1 MIKSKAATCSLPYF
15 LFRILILFP
24 LSRLVFLKPNLK
36 KKIHGNETDSFEV
49 FYITVQENVICR
61 LTTFSS
67 LTLSADF
74 LFHLAPLNKN
84 MIEIY

>member
-1 MIKSKAATCSLPYF
+1 MAMK
-15 LFRILILFP
+15 RIVWNF
-24 LSRLVFLKPNLK
+24 
-36 KKIHGNETDSFEV
+36 
-49 FYITVQENVICR
+49 FYSNVEENVMCR

-84 MIEIY
+84 MIEIYRLYQNIEIRINKMVKSFKACNNLPH

>member
-1 MIKSKAATCSLPYF
+1 MFSLV
-15 LFRILILFP
+15 RIVLNF
-24 LSRLVFLKPNLK
+24 
-36 KKIHGNETDSFEV
+36 
-49 FYITVQENVICR
+49 FYTNVEENVMCR

-84 MIEIY
+84 MIEICRLYQNIEIRINKMVKSFKACNNLPH

>member
-1 MIKSKAATCSLPYF
+1 M
-15 LFRILILFP
+15 
-24 LSRLVFLKPNLK
+24 
-36 KKIHGNETDSFEV
+36 
-49 FYITVQENVICR
+49 CR

-84 MIEIY
+84 MIEICRLYQNIEIRINKMVKSFKACNNLPH